1 MQRPPTSRGGV
12 GSYVLPAMLLVS
24 IVVALLLTT
33 RLFGRANAGAEFSVA
48 DPVGTACPAGAG
60 VPSCASFDVMNVG
73 RLAAAARCTLQPTA
87 DASATF
93 ADGGTVLETPAV
105 LPGSTETLL
114 VEVDAGKDDTV
125 RVPLL
130 DCEPVA

>member
-1 MQRPPTSRGGV
+1 
-12 GSYVLPAMLLVS
+12 MLLVA
-24 IVVALLLTT
+24 IVLAVLLTT
-33 RLFGRANAGAEFSVA
+33 RLFGRAEAGAVFSVA

-73 RLAAAARCTLQPTA
+73 HRAAAARCRLQPTA
-87 DASATF
+87 DASARF
-93 ADGGTVLETPAV
+93 ADGGTVIDTPAV

-114 VEVDAGKDDTV
+114 VEVDVGEDKTV

-130 DCEPVA
+130 ACEPVA